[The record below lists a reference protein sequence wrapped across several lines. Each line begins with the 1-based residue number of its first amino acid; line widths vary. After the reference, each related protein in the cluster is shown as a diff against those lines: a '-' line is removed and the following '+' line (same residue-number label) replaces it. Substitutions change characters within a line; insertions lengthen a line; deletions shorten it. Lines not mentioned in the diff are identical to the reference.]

1 MCFFNKIFNYQE
13 EKFNTYKILK
23 LKILGISFKI
33 KLLNKINNNIDT
45 KELLDF
51 LYSSDNKDFVKIT
64 KYPYV
69 KNEKD
74 TKLIAFYLPQFHTIP
89 LNDKYIEHV
98 QNGQMLPK
106 FNLSFLVIISLI
118 YLLM

>member
-74 TKLIAFYLPQFHTIP
+74 TKLIAFYLPQFHTIQIYRTWFYRM
-89 LNDKYIEHV
+89 DKCY
-98 QNGQMLPK
+98 QNSTSVSWS
-106 FNLSFLVIISLI
+106 LSASFT
-118 YLLM
+118 Y

>member
-13 EKFNTYKILK
+13 EKFNTYKI
-23 LKILGISFKI
+23 SFLI

-89 LNDKYIEHV
+89 LNDKYIEHGFTEWTNV
-98 QNGQMLPK
+98 TKIQPQ
-106 FNLSFLVIISLI
+106 FLGH
-118 YLLM
+118 Y

>member
-74 TKLIAFYLPQFHTIP
+74 KVGIFKLYLFLFGR
-89 LNDKYIEHV
+89 LNNK
-98 QNGQMLPK
+98 LLFK
-106 FNLSFLVIISLI
+106 FAIKH
-118 YLLM
+118 YLF